1 MHAEDIDWTTLD
13 GTILSQAGDHLHTVW
28 APQNPYDGN
37 AIELWWRNRH
47 RLGHLPRTVAQ
58 ALASRIDEG
67 LPLRV
72 YAVEPADGGTWSLR
86 VLLVG
91 KAVRALAPIRRP
103 WVEGGVHAS

>member
-58 ALASRIDEG
+58 ALAPKIDED
-67 LPLRV
+67 LPLRAYV
-72 YAVEPADGGTWSLR
+72 VEPADGGTWSLR

-91 KAVRALAPIRRP
+91 EAVHALAPIRRP
-103 WVEGGVHAS
+103 WVEGGVHAP